1 MKAPAIFKLFQ
12 IPKRG
17 KPLCGTRVKE
27 AVKTLKA
34 VANGKGEPKLRVKPT
49 R

>member
-1 MKAPAIFKLFQ
+1 MKIPKIFKV
-12 IPKRG
+12 RVSE

-27 AVKTLKA
+27 AMETLKA
-34 VANGKGEPKLRVKPT
+34 VTNGKGKLNASVKPT